1 MIQYDRVGPE
11 PAKTLR
17 DFTNDEL
24 IILKAKAYAYYKMY
38 RNDGWSKNIA
48 RFKTADALN
57 ISFNLVN
64 NLRLDVKEHIRKRE
78 VNDE

>member
-1 MIQYDRVGPE
+1 MIQHDRVGPK

-38 RNDGWSKNIA
+38 RSEGWSKNIA
-48 RFKTADALN
+48 RFKAADELG
-57 ISFNLVN
+57 ISFNLMN
-64 NLRLDVKEHIRKRE
+64 TLRIDVKEYSNSKDHL
-78 VNDE
+78 